1 MTDTDRALIFAG
13 AALALTLIRLSVIAS
28 RADPAAPARLIAE
41 LRLAQFGA
49 LMLTLTGGLYMGAAL
64 AQGTIPGSGIDIA
77 LAVGFLALASVAIT
91 REPDHA
97 LTLLAIGFAG
107 HAVVDLIHGAGALP
121 TGALPAWF
129 PTACAIY
136 DVGIAGVCYLP
147 IVRHP

>member
-1 MTDTDRALIFAG
+1 MTDTDRALILAA

-91 REPDHA
+91 REPGHA

-107 HAVVDLIHGAGALP
+107 HAVVDLIHGAGVLP